1 MTTQT
6 LKILVAEDDT
16 FGRDGIVKN
25 LQNIGLDTQIFEA
38 KNGVEALKIARKQ
51 EIDIVFAD
59 INMQPMTGLELCE
72 HLRKEKPDT
81 KLCII
86 TGHISPNYIAQMNK
100 LSVDGMIHKIDAN
113 RTDIKSAVSTILDGG
128 QYLSAN
134 FLKFSEEVLKLS
146 KAKDTTLTDREQ
158 KAVELLAGGK
168 PITQLGPEIG
178 MCKRDVYNLFGK
190 LRDQFGVKKNI
201 QLISKLHELHLI

>member
-38 KNGVEALKIARKQ
+38 KNGLEALKIARKQ

-86 TGHISPNYIAQMNK
+86 TGHITPGYVAHMNK
-100 LSVDGMIHKIDAN
+100 LRIGMIHKIDAN
-113 RTDIKSAVSTILDGG
+113 LHDLKSAVFTMLDGR

-134 FLKFSEEVLKLS
+134 FLKFSDEILKLS
-146 KAKDTTLTDREQ
+146 NVNDTTLSEIER
-158 KAVELLAGGK
+158 KAVTLLAGGM
-168 PITQLGPEIG
+168 PITKLGTEIG
-178 MCKRDVYNLFGK
+178 MNRRDVFYLFER
-190 LRDQFGVKKNI
+190 LRNQFKVEKNT
-201 QLISKLHELHLI
+201 QLVAKIYELHLV